1 MASDSDT
8 LQFASMAVYEGAIY
22 VYVNIGSR
30 EKKPERQVGC
40 FLIASYNRVESFVG
54 CRREYI

>member
-1 MASDSDT
+1 MFMSI
-8 LQFASMAVYEGAIY
+8 LVPGK
-22 VYVNIGSR
+22 
-30 EKKPERQVGC
+30 KKPERQVGC